1 LQELAKSQ
9 ILLLPN
15 IIAPNVKGVIPGKMY
30 EYMALKRPILAV
42 AQTDSDIAGIISETR
57 SGITVDFNDFDTMKS
72 VLKNYFKLFKENG
85 LKVQSVGVEQY
96 SRKNLTKRF
105 IALAEGNLP

>member
-1 LQELAKSQ
+1 
-9 ILLLPN
+9 
-15 IIAPNVKGVIPGKMY
+15 
-30 EYMALKRPILAV
+30 
-42 AQTDSDIAGIISETR
+42 
-57 SGITVDFNDFDTMKS
+57 MKS
-72 VLKNYFKLFKENG
+72 VLKNYFKLFKEKG